1 MIKSATAVVGTT
13 TSKIVESAT
22 AKVKPRTTQSEPKQ
36 QSNAG
41 SAISSSSIVKA
52 ATAKVQPYAIQP
64 EAKKQLEVV
73 DKPNTNKTLE
83 MQRVFNDIK
92 AGDNNIKQQT
102 SAILAQNSILQEI
115 AYVARQQLEVAKKK
129 SAVVVNNMQGS
140 PSSNVN
146 FSNDSFNTGT
156 QSSRE
161 LYSSSPYTLFNA

>member
-1 MIKSATAVVGTT
+1 
-13 TSKIVESAT
+13 
-22 AKVKPRTTQSEPKQ
+22 
-36 QSNAG
+36 
-41 SAISSSSIVKA
+41 
-52 ATAKVQPYAIQP
+52 VQPYAIQP